1 MSKTKK
7 IVLIILA
14 CILIIGIACVTLTR
28 AYLKTW
34 EVSYGFKLVKNIVL
48 DDPDYYLLKK
58 GYYCG
63 EGGSNC
69 NHWIGYIYY
78 NDDFTAEQAMEKAG
92 YKDIGHTYT
101 YEGKTQTEYCSD
113 EYGEHTIIENIS
125 DFSGGHLLEYHVI
138 GVL

>member
-1 MSKTKK
+1 MKKTKK

-14 CILIIGIACVTLTR
+14 CILIIGITCVALTR

-34 EVSYGFKLVKNIVL
+34 EISYGFKLVKNIVL
-48 DDPDYYLLKK
+48 DDPDYYHLKK
-58 GYYCG
+58 GRYCG
-63 EGGSNC
+63 EGGSSC

-92 YKDIGHTYT
+92 YKETGYT
-101 YEGKTQTEYCSD
+101 WYDGKT
-113 EYGEHTIIENIS
+113 HTKYSFDYEDAIIENVS
-125 DFSGGHLLEYHVI
+125 DFSGGHLLEYHII